1 MIFLESDLG
10 ALLFPEA
17 FPSEGFLETILL
29 RGGAGGGVPG
39 FLLPDLLVP
48 EGADVPFFFGALS
61 LAAGLAG
68 SALLGVAILGAFLG
82 GWGAAAAGLAGA
94 TFLGGW
100 GAAFLAAGCL
110 AAGCLAAEGL
120 PAVLAPDEMAGIADV

>member
-29 RGGAGGGVPG
+29 RGGAGGGVTG

-82 GWGAAAAGLAGA
+82 GWGAA
-94 TFLGGW
+94 
-100 GAAFLAAGCL
+100 FLAAGCL